1 MKPAG
6 EQSAARGLTQ
16 ALTLAAVVAS
26 LAACSTSSA
35 MRRDLEERYP
45 ASWIEVQNQAT
56 KGEVLRRRMGV
67 VLAVQADVPAKKF
80 RVLQAAPKGPRVHV
94 NDYARV
100 DIDGDALST
109 SVAGELTIPRGTNL
123 VLLDL
128 AVEADRVRLFLHTAK
143 PLRTAEEPR
152 AYGERVYGCT
162 EIVFYVDPPVLE
174 RADVA
179 AVQHL
184 IERWLTPVASR

>member
-1 MKPAG
+1 
-6 EQSAARGLTQ
+6 
-16 ALTLAAVVAS
+16 
-26 LAACSTSSA
+26 

-45 ASWIEVQNQAT
+45 VSWIEVQNQAT

-67 VLAVQADVPAKKF
+67 VLAVQAAVPAKKF

-143 PLRTAEEPR
+143 PLRTAEEQ
-152 AYGERVYGCT
+152 RVYGCT
-162 EIVFYVDPPVLE
+162 EIVFHVDPPVLE

-184 IERWLTPVASR
+184 IERWLTPVGSR